1 MVEDRADI
9 RPEPRT
15 VLNTQQARAGETSG
29 RIRRVLSVSLAGTVL
44 ALAIAWALWIVL
56 R

>member
-1 MVEDRADI
+1 MADDQPED
-9 RPEPRT
+9 RT

-29 RIRRVLSVSLAGTVL
+29 RIRRVLSISLSGTIL
-44 ALAIAWALWIVL
+44 ALAIAWAIWIVV